1 MTNLLDRWQHFY
13 VSATT
18 LLTPVLAYPALNR
31 NVQYGW
37 LTCPSCIV
45 CYVMASRKLLFLG
58 IDQKYVGKCLTTGL
72 GGEIGEENTEV
83 QFQDTK

>member
-1 MTNLLDRWQHFY
+1 
-13 VSATT
+13 
-18 LLTPVLAYPALNR
+18 
-31 NVQYGW
+31 
-37 LTCPSCIV
+37 
-45 CYVMASRKLLFLG
+45 MASRKLLFLG